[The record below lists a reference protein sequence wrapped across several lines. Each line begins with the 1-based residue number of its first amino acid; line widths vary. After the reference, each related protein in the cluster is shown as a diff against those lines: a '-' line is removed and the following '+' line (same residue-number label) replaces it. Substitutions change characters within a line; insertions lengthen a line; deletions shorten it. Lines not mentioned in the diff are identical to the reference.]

1 MSSFLNSLE
10 DKLRVM
16 EEEIKTLPGELDSLV
31 AHLDRGKLR
40 SLGSR
45 LNQDFNNLLD
55 QLFAPQRSQV
65 LMSMFPFIFMP
76 DGLNGP
82 LYRRI
87 TQEDL
92 AKWRAAWK
100 SDVRV
105 VLGKEGVG
113 VIAISELARKY
124 KTMVSQVSLA
134 AQQQGYTV
142 LGWDDYQNLLDEIG
156 SLIGE
161 DEESPPGTIVG
172 IPVTTTDSPQEV
184 KILPESPPFC
194 SSKPLKESRCF
205 GDILATN

>member
-1 MSSFLNSLE
+1 MSRFLNSLE

-40 SLGSR
+40 RLSFSLD
-45 LNQDFNNLLD
+45 QDFNNLLD

-65 LMSMFPFIFMP
+65 LMSMFPFILMP

-87 TQEDL
+87 TQEDFSR
-92 AKWRAAWK
+92 WRAAWK
-100 SDVRV
+100 SDIRV
-105 VLGKEGVG
+105 VAGKEGVE

-124 KTMVSQVSLA
+124 QTTVSQVILA

-142 LGWDDYQNLLDEIG
+142 LGWDEYQNLLDEIG

-161 DEESPPGTIVG
+161 DEKSPPGAIVG
-172 IPVTTTDSPQEV
+172 IPVTTMDSPQEV
-184 KILPESPPFC
+184 KVLPKSSP
-194 SSKPLKESRCF
+194 L
-205 GDILATN
+205 

>member
-1 MSSFLNSLE
+1 MSSFLNSLQN
-10 DKLRVM
+10 KLRVM

-76 DGLNGP
+76 NGLNGP

-87 TQEDL
+87 NHEDF
-92 AKWRAAWK
+92 AKWRVAWK
-100 SDVRV
+100 SDILV
-105 VLGKEGVG
+105 VLGKEGVE
-113 VIAISELARKY
+113 VIAVSELAMKY
-124 KTMVSQVSLA
+124 QITVPEIILG

-142 LGWDDYQNLLDEIG
+142 LGWDDYQHLLDEVG
-156 SLIGE
+156 SLIGG
-161 DEESPPGTIVG
+161 DEKPLPVVVTG
-172 IPVTTTDSPQEV
+172 IPIMASDSPQEV
-184 KILPESPPFC
+184 KILPKSPP
-194 SSKPLKESRCF
+194 S
-205 GDILATN
+205 